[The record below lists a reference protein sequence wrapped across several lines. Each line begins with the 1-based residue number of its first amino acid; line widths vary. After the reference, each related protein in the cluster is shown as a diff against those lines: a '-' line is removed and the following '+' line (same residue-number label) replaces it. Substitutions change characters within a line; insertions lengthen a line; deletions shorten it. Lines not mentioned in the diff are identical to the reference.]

1 MPSSSP
7 TTTRGRRS
15 RRRSGPRSGPAPA
28 SARPPGSPTAVAA
41 GEAIAEA
48 VQLARREGRPADNT
62 VLVLG
67 KGHET
72 GQEIAGVVHA
82 LTTGRLSGQPWTAS
96 STDRKRPHDPDAPA
110 GRRRAHERVAAS
122 LEHGRRR
129 PRRRLGRHGLPC
141 GGPRLAVR
149 RAGRRA
155 RRRAR
160 LRRRGAR
167 PRCRGRAHQPGG
179 RGPTLRRR
187 RRRPDRVR
195 EAGARGR
202 RPSDLPHGRRRDRLV
217 GQDVDQGP
225 ARPRPRHRG

>member
-7 TTTRGRRS
+7 TTNSRVGGPGGDPGRGPVRRRNRRVLAGRRPRWPRRGDRRGSPARPTRGPS
-15 RRRSGPRSGPAPA
+15 GGQHGPRP
-28 SARPPGSPTAVAA
+28 R
-41 GEAIAEA
+41 
-48 VQLARREGRPADNT
+48 Q
-62 VLVLG
+62 
-67 KGHET
+67 GHET
-72 GQEIAGVVHA
+72 GQEIAGFVHA

-129 PRRRLGRHGLPC
+129 PRRRPGRHGLPC
-141 GGPRLAVR
+141 GGTRLAVR
-149 RAGRRA
+149 REGGRA

-179 RGPTLRRR
+179 RGASCVVVDDVQTAFGRL
-187 RRRPDRVR
+187 
-195 EAGARGR
+195 ARGVV
-202 RPSDLPHGRRRDRLV
+202 DRATSSRSS
-217 GQDVDQGP
+217 P
-225 ARPRPRHRG
+225 